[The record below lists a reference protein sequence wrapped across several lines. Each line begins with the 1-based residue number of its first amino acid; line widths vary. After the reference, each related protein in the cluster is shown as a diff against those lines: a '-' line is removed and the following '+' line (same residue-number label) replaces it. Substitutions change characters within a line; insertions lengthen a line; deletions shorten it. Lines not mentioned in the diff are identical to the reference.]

1 LHTLKATPTNIITG
15 SLGAGKTTFILNLL
29 AQKPQHE
36 RWAVLVNEFGEV
48 GIDGALL
55 TAASRPDEHAPEDS
69 ESPAVFIREVP
80 GGCMCCT
87 SGLPM
92 QIALNQLLAIAKPD
106 RLLIEPTGLGH
117 PTEVLQTLRE
127 PHYQD
132 VLNVQTT
139 FALIDARK
147 LAQPRWRAHP
157 TFQEQLQIADHIVST
172 KSEHYTNAD
181 WQALEDYLTELQLT
195 HVTRSD
201 THSSPIPLAALS
213 GSCPRAHSE
222 QSCHE
227 HNHEDSHDHSHD
239 HTHDHSHEPEQ
250 QQAIDAPQTSPI
262 NMVFNE
268 GQGFFAYGWICEPS
282 IAIDYDEL
290 QMTLASIAVT
300 RLKGVLRTTQ
310 GWFSINQN
318 DTERDIASCEPSDDS
333 RLEFIVDDG
342 YQAQQ
347 IAESIQIMLNVHTQ
361 D

>member
-1 LHTLKATPTNIITG
+1 MQTLKAIPTNIITG
-15 SLGAGKTTFILNLL
+15 SLGAGKTTFIRNLL

-55 TAASRPDEHAPEDS
+55 TAASRPDEHPS
-69 ESPAVFIREVP
+69 EADNSPGVFIREVP

-117 PTEVLQTLRE
+117 PIEVLQTLRE
-127 PHYQD
+127 PHYQN
-132 VLNVQTT
+132 VINVQTT

-157 TFQEQLQIADHIVST
+157 TFQEQLQIADHIVAT
-172 KSEHYTNAD
+172 KSEYYTDTD
-181 WQALEDYLTELQLT
+181 WQALEDYLTELNLT
-195 HVTRSD
+195 TLPRSD
-201 THSSPIPLAALS
+201 TLKCRITLTALS
-213 GSCPRAHSE
+213 ERCQ

-227 HNHEDSHDHSHD
+227 HEHEHDHD
-239 HTHDHSHEPEQ
+239 HEHEHEHIH
-250 QQAIDAPQTSPI
+250 QQAIDAPKTSPI

-268 GQGFFAYGWICEPS
+268 GQGFFAYGWICAPS
-282 IAIDYDEL
+282 IAIDYNEL
-290 QMTLASIAVT
+290 QSTFANIAVT

-310 GWFSINQN
+310 GWFSLNFTDN
-318 DTERDIASCEPSDDS
+318 ERDISSCTPSDDS
-333 RLEFIVDDG
+333 RLEFIVDDR
-342 YQAQQ
+342 YKAQQ
-347 IAESIQIMLNVHTQ
+347 IAETIQIMLNVHRQ
-361 D
+361 DEC